1 MKKIIKLYRL
11 IFEDGTKSDW
21 TRDKKFV
28 IRYAKI
34 TGIKYEWIEREV
46 V

>member
-1 MKKIIKLYRL
+1 MKIIKLYRL

-21 TRDKKFV
+21 TRDANFV
-28 IRYAKI
+28 IGYAKI
-34 TGIKYEWIEREV
+34 CGLEYEWIEREV